1 VRLRFIKNISK
12 SLSKRTEIQEA
23 PVLWGAT
30 APKIKEQHEEF
41 ITLYNIPVSPQAI
54 PGQGKIWVVQ
64 SPEGG
69 DGSTTVATNLAAFL
83 AKKHPEKVILLDLDG
98 FGAVRSRMGLP
109 VSHCLVN
116 ILDWQDIRQ
125 VSQIQKAMV
134 HHSSGVMV
142 VPGVLHHDHMQFIT
156 ADFIF
161 NLLSL
166 LKERFD
172 HVILDCPP
180 VGQQNNTWAAYLAAD
195 TILAVIKPDRT
206 SLDLIKDNLSY
217 LNRLGCSKR
226 TYTLLNQAGM
236 PGGIRKSDILN
247 KKQSDINIDFILP
260 YSEYVHEANNKRELV
275 VLTRARDDFSQAL
288 KEIAEKLERQTN
300 PIVDGLDKELLQKL
314 AANCSAFQPPELED
328 EEHALEN
335 ASSITAKIP
344 GLKEHDYRRIKIYVQ
359 DALRRQ
365 LKPEENKGTRDPI
378 VRSRLRSIVSRAL
391 VNHSIPLGQSAAEM
405 LVEELGNECLG
416 FGPLEPFFYDP
427 EVTEIKARWNQIRV
441 EKHGQEFIADATF
454 RDEQHIRDV
463 LDRMLAPTG
472 RAVSP
477 ANPKVIARLFD
488 GSRLIAHIP
497 PVAVHGTLIT
507 IRRFRQDLN
516 IENLIEN
523 GAMSREM
530 AEFLRA
536 AVITKQNLVVSGG
549 TSSGKTTLLNC
560 IASFIPHNES
570 IVTIEDP
577 AELQLQHP
585 DVRSLEARPANNEG
599 LGEVTMRELV
609 ADALR
614 MAPKRIIVGE
624 CRKGETFDM
633 LQAMNTG
640 HEGSMNTMHANTAYL
655 AGKRMVSMVQMADMG
670 LPYDAI
676 VELCSVVDII
686 VQAVKERKTGK
697 RRIDHIAE
705 VVGVKRNEEGVLS
718 LELNYLWQYNKATG
732 QFEWVADKFTR
743 QEIFIDEGNWT
754 PGWLKC

>member
-1 VRLRFIKNISK
+1 MSLIKKFFSK
-12 SLSKRTEIQEA
+12 QEEKNEA
-23 PVLWGAT
+23 PMIWAT
-30 APKIKEQHEEF
+30 SLPQMQDYQDEF
-41 ITLYNIPVSPQAI
+41 VTLYNIPVSPQAI

-69 DGSTTVATNLAAFL
+69 DGATSVATNLAALL

-109 VSHCLVN
+109 VSNCIVT
-116 ILDWQDIRQ
+116 ILDWQGVQ
-125 VSQIQKAMV
+125 QASQMQKAMV
-134 HHSSGVMV
+134 HHSSRVMV
-142 VPGVLHHDHMQFIT
+142 VPGVLHHDHMQLIT

-161 NLLSL
+161 NLLAL
-166 LKERFD
+166 LKERFE
-172 HVILDCPP
+172 HIVLDCPP
-180 VGQQNNTWAAYLAAD
+180 VGQQNNTWAASIVAD
-195 TILAVIKPDRT
+195 IILTVIKPDRT
-206 SLDLIKDNLSY
+206 SLDLVKDNKSY
-217 LNRLGCSKR
+217 LNRLGCGSR
-226 TYTLLNQAGM
+226 TYILLNQAGM
-236 PGGIRKSDILN
+236 PGGIRQADILN
-247 KKQSDINIDFILP
+247 KKQSDIDVDFVLP
-260 YSEYVHEANNKRELV
+260 YSEYVHEANNKRMLIT
-275 VLTRARDDFSQAL
+275 LSKPKDNFSQAL
-288 KEIAEKLERQTN
+288 REVIRKVENTISLSAQG
-300 PIVDGLDKELLQKL
+300 IDKELLQQL
-314 AANCSAFQPPELED
+314 ASGCSQFETPELLEED
-328 EEHALEN
+328 DTVTVN
-335 ASSITAKIP
+335 TATSKIP
-344 GLKEHDYRRIKIYVQ
+344 GLKEQDYRRIRIYVQ

-365 LKPEENKGTRDPI
+365 LKPEENRGTRDPI

-391 VNHSIPLGQSAAEM
+391 VNFNLPLGQSAAEI

-427 EVTEIKARWNQIRV
+427 EVTEIKAQWNKIMV
-441 EKHGQEFIADATF
+441 EKHGKEFVAEVTF

-472 RAVSP
+472 RSVSP
-477 ANPKVIARLFD
+477 ASPKVIARLFD

-497 PVAVHGTLIT
+497 PVAVNGTMIT
-507 IRRFRQDLN
+507 IRRFRHDLT
-516 IENLIEN
+516 IESLIRN
-523 GAMSREM
+523 GAMSQDV
-530 AEFLRA
+530 ADFLRT

-560 IASFIPHNES
+560 IASFIPPHES

-609 ADALR
+609 ADGLR

-640 HEGSMNTMHANTAYL
+640 HEGSMNTLHANNAFL
-655 AGKRMVSMVQMADMG
+655 ATKRMISMVQMADMG

-705 VVGVKRNEEGVLS
+705 VIGVKRNEEGVLS
-718 LELNYLWQYNKATG
+718 LELNYLWQYNKNTG
-732 QFEWVADKFTR
+732 IFEWVADKFNR
-743 QEIFIDEGNWT
+743 QEVFVEEGNWAP
-754 PGWLKC
+754 PGWSKC